1 MQNTL
6 KYSLL
11 ISVYKGEK
19 SEYLDECLASIFA
32 QSYPS
37 DDVVLICDGELTQ
50 SLNNVIEKYVNNY
63 GKIFNVVRLEKNIG
77 TGGAANIGLN
87 ACKHSL
93 IIKTDSDDISRV
105 DRCSKQISMFEA
117 DSSLS
122 MAGGFIQEFDS
133 DTKENIAIK
142 EVPLNHNEIYKY
154 AKRRNPINNPTI
166 AIKKADALE
175 IGGYSEDKRCED
187 YDFVCRMLMAGKK
200 AANTSDVL
208 LDYRVTSGNYNR
220 RKNWRNTKAFIGVR
234 WRNFRS
240 GFSNFFDFL
249 TPCIMQLIIFILPAK
264 LTGLIYKKLL
274 RR

>member
-105 DRCSKQISMFEA
+105 QWQVD
-117 DSSLS
+117 L
-122 MAGGFIQEFDS
+122 
-133 DTKENIAIK
+133 
-142 EVPLNHNEIYKY
+142 
-154 AKRRNPINNPTI
+154 
-166 AIKKADALE
+166 
-175 IGGYSEDKRCED
+175 
-187 YDFVCRMLMAGKK
+187 
-200 AANTSDVL
+200 
-208 LDYRVTSGNYNR
+208 
-220 RKNWRNTKAFIGVR
+220 
-234 WRNFRS
+234 FRS
-240 GFSNFFDFL
+240 
-249 TPCIMQLIIFILPAK
+249 LILIL
-264 LTGLIYKKLL
+264 KKILQ
-274 RR
+274 